1 MSANRVSVIL
11 SILKGLLVAIA
22 ITLLGMLLFAAL
34 TVFASVP
41 DNLLTVLNQLLKI
54 AAIGLGVRAAVGRGG
69 ARGFVTGAVLALIY
83 MILGYAMY
91 VVLDGG
97 VHSVTT
103 MLGEMLLGAAIGGV
117 CGAILANMKPKR
129 KRR

>member
-54 AAIGLGVRAAVGRGG
+54 AAIGLGVRAAVVRGG

-91 VVLDGG
+91 VVLGGG

>member
-1 MSANRVSVIL
+1 MSANRVSVFL
-11 SILKGLLVAIA
+11 SILKGLLVAVVF
-22 ITLLGMLLFAAL
+22 TLLGMLLFAAL

-54 AAIGLGVRAAVGRGG
+54 AAIALGVRAAVGQGG
-69 ARGFVTGAVLALIY
+69 TRGFVTGAVLALIY

-91 VVLDGG
+91 VLLGGG

>member
-1 MSANRVSVIL
+1 MSANRGSVFL
-11 SILKGLLVAIA
+11 SILKGLLVAIVF
-22 ITLLGMLLFAAL
+22 TLLGMLLFAAL

-54 AAIGLGVRAAVGRGG
+54 AAIALGVRAAVGRGG
-69 ARGFVTGAVLALIY
+69 TRGFVTGAVLALIY

-91 VVLDGG
+91 VLLGGG

>member
-91 VVLDGG
+91 VVLGGG
-97 VHSVTT
+97 VH
-103 MLGEMLLGAAIGGV
+103 
-117 CGAILANMKPKR
+117 
-129 KRR
+129 